1 MKRGREYRPL
11 SKKPEAMYIK
21 DKEEFRLHWN
31 YFADH
36 WYDESK
42 MNGFNGFA
50 VLYSG
55 PRADICFLQNLK
67 AGSYDRL
74 MTREAKEFFMDNID
88 NPLMQELYPSFTKTP
103 AESVDKKPKE
113 L

>member
-1 MKRGREYRPL
+1 
-11 SKKPEAMYIK
+11 MYIE
-21 DKEEFRLHWN
+21 DKEEFRLVWN

-55 PRADICFLQNLK
+55 PRADICFLSNLK
-67 AGSYDRL
+67 SGSYDQL
-74 MTREAKEFFMDNID
+74 MTMEAKEFFMDNID

-103 AESVDKKPKE
+103 DESVDKKPKE